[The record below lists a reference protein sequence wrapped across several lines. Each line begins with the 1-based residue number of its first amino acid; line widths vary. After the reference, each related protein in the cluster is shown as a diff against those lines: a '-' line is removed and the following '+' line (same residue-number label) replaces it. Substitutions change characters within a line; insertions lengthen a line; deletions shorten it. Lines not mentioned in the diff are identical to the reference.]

1 MSSKTRTT
9 YHPSTHPNWNAKE
22 KKEKN
27 DITIPIQLLSAPT
40 YDELCAMRDE
50 MIVSIAS
57 NFGGA
62 DAQNEDIHSDNF
74 AMKQQLDKEIHRC
87 RKLPVWQA
95 KHQQYP
101 TQHAR
106 IDPAQIE
113 QLKDILEPQTL
124 RRRFISVEALL
135 QKIQSDLTTPRIYK
149 I

>member
-9 YHPSTHPNWNAKE
+9 YHPSTHPNWNG
-22 KKEKN
+22 KEKN

-50 MIVSIAS
+50 LIVSIAA
-57 NFGGA
+57 NFGA
-62 DAQNEDIHSDNF
+62 VTQNEDIHSDNF
-74 AMKQQLDKEIHRC
+74 AWKEQVEKELHRC
-87 RKLPVWQA
+87 RKLPVWHA

-113 QLKDILEPQTL
+113 QLKDILDPQTL